1 MSAAFGVGLVVG
13 KFAPLHKGHVLVAE
27 HAASLCRRV
36 VVISYSSPELPG
48 YEAERRETW
57 LKACFPNA
65 TVLVVTPERLAE
77 WLGGRGVPAIPPKHA
92 PGVHHREL
100 LTMLCQPRPGSHGD
114 AGVTREGYG
123 DGVAADPP

>member
-13 KFAPLHKGHVLVAE
+13 KFAPLHKGHVLVVE

-65 TVLVVTPERLAE
+65 TVLVLPSGSWDATSRLF
-77 WLGGRGVPAIPPKHA
+77 LQ
-92 PGVHHREL
+92 
-100 LTMLCQPRPGSHGD
+100 T
-114 AGVTREGYG
+114 TRR
-123 DGVAADPP
+123 VSFSASL